1 MVEKGRTRS
10 LTTGYWKGV
19 VLASLT
25 MLAIG
30 QSVVV
35 GRRAPRLDPSV
46 GVGDDLSDL
55 VIRDS
60 SGEMIALGAGQETLL
75 LVFDP
80 DCAHSAR
87 VADAWASWL
96 ADDDSRRP
104 RTIAVSPGPLGAAV
118 RYARDSQWSVRV
130 GSVESYEHRA
140 DEHTLTA
147 RTPWVFAIG
156 DDGRVVAEGHGV
168 RFAEVTQTIG
178 HRTGGSQDGY
188 GTIRER

>member
-1 MVEKGRTRS
+1 MVEQGRTRS

-35 GRRAPRLDPSV
+35 ARRALRLDPPV
-46 GVGDDLSDL
+46 GVGDDVSDL

-60 SGEMIALGAGQETLL
+60 GGEMIALGAGQETLL

-104 RTIAVSPGPLGAAV
+104 RTIAVSPGPLSASV
-118 RYARDSQWSVRV
+118 RYAQDMHWDVRV
-130 GSVESYEHRA
+130 GSVAPSEDAA
-140 DEHTLTA
+140 DENTLTA

-156 DDGRVVAEGHGV
+156 DDGQVVAEGHGA
-168 RFAEVTQTIG
+168 RLAEMARTIRG
-178 HRTGGSQDGY
+178 RGGGDQDGSK
-188 GTIRER
+188 